1 MNLILLIIFLKYLPM
16 SLVNATISKSKLSL
30 HVADRRFSIWSP
42 FQILGINWY
51 LYYHIWYWN
60 GNNDEPVTNF
70 VLHSFAIHRIDDGN
84 ATTACSWLF
93 WYYIWRSSAFTVID
107 WRHPIIMSTYYL
119 AFRPY
124 AELRSICQSPSAPS
138 SLLLARSGWSNAG
151 VYRAGPETDFFS
163 FASGLSLEVQ
173 KMGAEIN
180 KCLSSKTSSTSWMV
194 ALIRPGQRQV

>member
-1 MNLILLIIFLKYLPM
+1 MPILFCANLGNQFIPLLLNLVLKWMRMWLISFLFIAIY
-16 SLVNATISKSKLSL
+16 
-30 HVADRRFSIWSP
+30 RF
-42 FQILGINWY
+42 N
-51 LYYHIWYWN
+51 
-60 GNNDEPVTNF
+60 
-70 VLHSFAIHRIDDGN
+70 DGN
-84 ATTACSWLF
+84 ATIASPWIF
-93 WYYIWRSSAFTVID
+93 WYYTWRSSVFTVID
-107 WRHPIIMSTYYL
+107 WRRRIIMSTYYL

-180 KCLSSKTSSTSWMV
+180 KCMSSKTSSFLLLLTSGGLV
-194 ALIRPGQRQV
+194 VYLLLR